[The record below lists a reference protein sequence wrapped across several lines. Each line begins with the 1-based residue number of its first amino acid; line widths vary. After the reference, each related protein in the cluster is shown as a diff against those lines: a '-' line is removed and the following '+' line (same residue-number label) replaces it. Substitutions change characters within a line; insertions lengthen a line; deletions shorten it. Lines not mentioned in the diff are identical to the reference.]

1 MRKEI
6 GFGVIGLGMGANR
19 CEMVSQTP
27 GAKLVAVA
35 DINEERA
42 NEIASKYK
50 IDYYTDYHKML
61 SRDDI
66 EVIYVMTPS
75 GMHSKMTMEAA
86 KRGKNVITTKPVEV
100 TLEKADEMIKE
111 CKTQGVKLAV
121 DFESRYIRDNIRIYQ
136 AIQNKNFGK
145 LILGEVRLK
154 WYRSQQYYEGWHGT
168 WKLDG
173 GGSLINQTIHQIDL
187 LRWFVGPVKKVFGQI
202 GIFSHKIETEDLGI
216 GILNFENGAL
226 GTILGTTTYFEDSP
240 PFIEIHGDKGGV
252 KTEGN
257 KVKFWKIAGEE
268 EPFKEESFPHNVV
281 EDMLQAIREDKEPW
295 VNGEEGRKSLE
306 LVMGIYESSR
316 KGKIINFLY

>member
-1 MRKEI
+1 MEKEI

-19 CEMVSQTP
+19 CEMVSRTS
-27 GAKLVAVA
+27 GAKLVAVC

-42 NEIASKYK
+42 KEIAARYK

-66 EVIYVMTPS
+66 QVIYVMTPS
-75 GMHSKMTMEAA
+75 GMHGEMTIEAA
-86 KRGKNVITTKPVEV
+86 KRGKNVITTKPIEV
-100 TLEKADEMIKE
+100 TLEKADEMIRE
-111 CKTQGVKLAV
+111 CKAQGVKLAV
-121 DFESRYIRDNIRIYQ
+121 DFQSRYVRDNIRIYQ

-154 WYRSQQYYEGWHGT
+154 WYRSPEYYEGWHGT

-187 LRWFVGPVKKVFGQI
+187 LRWFMGPVEKVFGQI
-202 GIFSHKIETEDLGI
+202 GIFTHKIETEDLGM
-216 GILNFENGAL
+216 GLLNFKNGAF
-226 GTILGTTTYFEDSP
+226 GTILGTTTYFEDTP
-240 PFIEIHGDKGGV
+240 PLIEIHGDKGGV

-257 KVKFWKIAGEE
+257 KIKFWKITGEE
-268 EPFKEESFPHNVV
+268 RPLEEENFPHNVV

-295 VNGEEGRKSLE
+295 INGEEGRKSLKV
-306 LVMGIYESSR
+306 VMGIYESSR
-316 KGKIINFLY
+316 KGRIVKLLN

>member
-1 MRKEI
+1 
-6 GFGVIGLGMGANR
+6 
-19 CEMVSQTP
+19 
-27 GAKLVAVA
+27 
-35 DINEERA
+35 
-42 NEIASKYK
+42 
-50 IDYYTDYHKML
+50 
-61 SRDDI
+61 
-66 EVIYVMTPS
+66 
-75 GMHSKMTMEAA
+75 
-86 KRGKNVITTKPVEV
+86 
-100 TLEKADEMIKE
+100 MIKE
-111 CKTQGVKLAV
+111 CKAQGVKLAV
-121 DFESRYIRDNIRIYQ
+121 DFESRYVRDNIRIYQ

-187 LRWFVGPVKKVFGQI
+187 LRWFMGPVKKVFGQI
-202 GIFSHKIETEDLGI
+202 GVFTHKIETEDLGI
-216 GILNFENGAL
+216 GLLTFENGAL

-268 EPFKEESFPHNVV
+268 KPFKEENFPRNVV
-281 EDMLQAIREDKEPW
+281 EDMLQAIKEDKQPW

-306 LVMGIYESSR
+306 VVMGIYESFR
-316 KGKIINFLY
+316 TGKIVELSD